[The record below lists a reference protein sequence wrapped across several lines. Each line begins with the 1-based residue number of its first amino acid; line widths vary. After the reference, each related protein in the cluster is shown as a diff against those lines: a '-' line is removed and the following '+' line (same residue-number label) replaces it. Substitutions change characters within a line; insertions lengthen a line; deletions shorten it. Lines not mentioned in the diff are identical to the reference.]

1 MRPLNIQRIAAESFV
16 QRVAYQEEV
25 GSTNDWALQ
34 LAVRQDAVFPL
45 LVATERQLAGR
56 GRGANQWWSAAG
68 ALTFST
74 VVDATQQHLPPA
86 AWPRLSL
93 TVGLAVSEAVE
104 QLLPRHAV
112 RLKWPNDVYLEGR
125 KVCGILIEGVPQRPG
140 VLVVGVGLNVNNSFR
155 NAPAPL
161 SSTGVSLAEVA
172 DRDFDRTDVL
182 LAVLN
187 RLARHLDGFGFADS
201 ESLAEAWRRRCYLE
215 GRTVTLEMGP
225 NRVTGVCQGIAD
237 DGALLLQSDT
247 GVHRY
252 YAGTVAR
259 IL

>member
-93 TVGLAVSEAVE
+93 TVEI
-104 QLLPRHAV
+104 
-112 RLKWPNDVYLEGR
+112 GR
-125 KVCGILIEGVPQRPG
+125 AHV
-140 VLVVGVGLNVNNSFR
+140 
-155 NAPAPL
+155 
-161 SSTGVSLAEVA
+161 
-172 DRDFDRTDVL
+172 
-182 LAVLN
+182 
-187 RLARHLDGFGFADS
+187 
-201 ESLAEAWRRRCYLE
+201 
-215 GRTVTLEMGP
+215 
-225 NRVTGVCQGIAD
+225 
-237 DGALLLQSDT
+237 
-247 GVHRY
+247 
-252 YAGTVAR
+252 
-259 IL
+259 